1 MKLMPSYA
9 PERSGENARFLA
21 ELERVV
27 GALVKIE
34 NAVYEP
40 TFRAEVRA
48 TRLFWDRR
56 CQQARRVRS
65 HDSETPAAPRAPFL
79 DLIHRIEE
87 LWRDGL
93 PSRARDEQLAV
104 QFGRAEALI
113 QALVV
118 DAAQRDAVMAALFCL
133 PPFVQAAAE

>member
-1 MKLMPSYA
+1 MKLMPSHA
-9 PERSGENARFLA
+9 PESLGDDARFLA

-48 TRLFWDRR
+48 TRQFWDRR
-56 CQQARRVRS
+56 CQQARRLRS
-65 HDSETPAAPRAPFL
+65 SDGEHPPRAPFL

-133 PPFVQAAAE
+133 PPFAHAAAE